1 MEEGG
6 SMSIAVM
13 TPDRWT
19 DEFLD
24 NMRQIT
30 DPIADDAVNE
40 LFKTGEAGVVDALMK
55 HLIRD
60 DQLVPEQLPEN
71 IQNYL
76 NTTASRPEWADTT
89 KIAIAE
95 RLFVRCGPSIC
106 ASLMV
111 ASLPSAYAAAKGV
124 QVLQM
129 TARLK
134 TDPTRRIGET
144 AQMII
149 DVLTPGGLSEGGQGI
164 RAVQKVRLMHAA
176 VRNLIS
182 RSGCWNPDW
191 GQPIN
196 QEDLAGT
203 LMTFGRI
210 VLNSLDKLKVRVEI
224 EEAEAYLHAWNV
236 VGHLMG
242 IRDELL
248 PDDLAQA
255 GELTQI
261 IAQRQQHASEA
272 GEEMTRA
279 LVNMLEAQL
288 PGTIFKGMPDTMIR
302 YLVGDD
308 VANMIGVKKEDWTA
322 HLMGPVGDLFGI
334 LEKDHKS
341 TIMSKVAARFSMEFV
356 ESVAW
361 LYRGGN
367 RATFRIPDT
376 LREQWGLKRTP
387 IRSLEQKLAR
397 DLTVHPF
404 AKLDSDRRRRLILGL
419 LISTGLLFAA
429 AAASTSPL
437 INDAAPWGLLS
448 FELGGSVEE
457 TRTVLNSWHDGHR
470 IRAGFALGFD
480 FMFMVSLTNLLAL
493 ASVQAASRSS
503 ENSVLAKLGPLLA
516 WGQWVAG
523 ILWISQNLILVTM
536 LTGAVTSPRPEIVYW
551 CGTIKFSLLGLAL
564 VYVLFMRFLIMRSK
578 R

>member
-1 MEEGG
+1 
-6 SMSIAVM
+6 MSTAARI
-13 TPDRWT
+13 PIRWT

-24 NMRQIT
+24 TMRQTT
-30 DPIADDAVNE
+30 DPLADDAVNE
-40 LFKTGEAGVVDALMK
+40 LFNTGEVDAVEALMN

-60 DQLVPEQLPEN
+60 DQLVPERLPEN

-76 NTTASRPEWADTT
+76 KTTASLPDWADTT

-95 RLFVRCGPSIC
+95 RLFARCGPSIC

-149 DVLTPGGLSEGGQGI
+149 DVLVPGGLGEGGKGV
-164 RAVQKVRLMHAA
+164 RAAQKVRLMHAA

-182 RSGCWNPDW
+182 RSGRWNADW

-203 LMTFGRI
+203 LMTFSRI
-210 VLNSLDKLKVRVEI
+210 VLSSLDKLKVRVES

-236 VGHLMG
+236 VGHIMG

-248 PDDLAQA
+248 PDNLAQA
-255 GELTQI
+255 DELTQI
-261 IAQRQQHASEA
+261 IARRQQQASEA
-272 GEEMTRA
+272 GQEMTRA
-279 LVNMLEAQL
+279 LINMLEAQM
-288 PGTIFKGMPDTMIR
+288 PGTVFKGMPDTMIR

-308 VANMIGVKKEDWTA
+308 VANMIGVTKEDWTE
-322 HLMGPVGDLFGI
+322 HLIGPVGDLFGI

-387 IRSLEQKLAR
+387 IRGLEQKLTG

-404 AKLDSDRRRRLILGL
+404 GKLDSDRRRRLILGL

-429 AAASTSPL
+429 AAASTNSL

-448 FELGGSVEE
+448 FELGGSVEA
-457 TRTVLNSWHDGHR
+457 TIAVVNSWHDGHR

-480 FMFMVSLTNLLAL
+480 FLFMVSLTNLLAL
-493 ASVQAASRSS
+493 ASVQAASRLRTP
-503 ENSVLAKLGPLLA
+503 NSALAKMGSVLA
-516 WGQWVAG
+516 WGQWLAG
-523 ILWISQNLILVTM
+523 VLWISQNLLLVTM
-536 LTGAVTSPRPEIVYW
+536 LTGPVTSPRPEIVYW
-551 CGTIKFSLLGLAL
+551 CGAIKFSLLGLAL
-564 VYVLFMRFLIMRSK
+564 VYVLFMRLRGNAKVSS
-578 R
+578 

>member
-1 MEEGG
+1 
-6 SMSIAVM
+6 MSTAAR
-13 TPDRWT
+13 TPIQWT

-24 NMRQIT
+24 TMRQIT
-30 DPIADDAVNE
+30 DPVADDAVND
-40 LFKTGEAGVVDALMK
+40 LFKTGEVGVVDALMNQ
-55 HLIRD
+55 LIRD
-60 DQLVPEQLPEN
+60 DQLIPEQLPEI
-71 IQNYL
+71 IQTYL
-76 NTTASRPEWADTT
+76 NATASLPEWADTN

-95 RLFVRCGPSIC
+95 RLFARCGPSIC
-106 ASLMV
+106 ASLMC

-149 DVLTPGGLSEGGQGI
+149 DVLAPGGLSEEGKGI
-164 RAVQKVRLMHAA
+164 RAAQKVRLMHAA

-182 RSGCWNPDW
+182 RSGRWNADW

-203 LMTFGRI
+203 LMTFGQI
-210 VLNSLDKLKVRVEI
+210 VLNSLDKLKVRVEPD
-224 EEAEAYLHAWNV
+224 EAEAYLHAWNV
-236 VGHLMG
+236 VGHVMG

-248 PDDLAQA
+248 PDNLAQA
-255 GELTQI
+255 GELTQV
-261 IAQRQQHASEA
+261 IARRQQQASEA
-272 GEEMTRA
+272 GQEMTRA
-279 LVNMLEAQL
+279 LVNMLEAQM
-288 PGTIFKGMPDTMIR
+288 PGTIFKGMPDTLIR

-308 VANMIGVKKEDWTA
+308 VANMIGVKKDDWTE
-322 HLMGPVGDLFGI
+322 HLIGPVGDLFGI
-334 LEKDHKS
+334 LEKDHKT
-341 TIMSKVAARFSMEFV
+341 TIMSKVGARFSMEFV

-376 LREQWGLKRTP
+376 LRDQWGLKRTP
-387 IRSLEQKLAR
+387 FRSVEQTLARNLTAHPFQKL
-397 DLTVHPF
+397 DP
-404 AKLDSDRRRRLILGL
+404 DRRRRLIKGL

-448 FELGGSVEE
+448 FELGGSVEA
-457 TRTVLNSWHDGHR
+457 TRAVLNSWHDGHR

-480 FMFMVSLTNLLAL
+480 FLFMVSLTNLLAL
-493 ASVQAASRSS
+493 ASVQAAFRSQMQ
-503 ENSVLAKLGPLLA
+503 NSALAKVGPVLA
-516 WGQWVAG
+516 WCQWLAG
-523 ILWISQNLILVTM
+523 ILWISQNLMLVTM
-536 LTGAVTSPRPEIVYW
+536 LTGPVDSPRPEIVYW

-564 VYVLFMRFLIMRSK
+564 VYVLLVRIRGGARLSSTGN
-578 R
+578 